1 MKWNSIIWKDKEIWL
16 YKLQR
21 KIFNLSKMGDMK
33 TVFFIQKQLIEH
45 ENAKF
50 LAVRKVTQDNLGK
63 RTAGVDGI
71 SLLSPDERMELVKN
85 IKIDRYSDKILRVTI
100 PKPNG
105 SVRNLGIPTIRDRAK
120 QCLVKFALE
129 PQYEALFEP
138 NSYGFRPGRSANDAR
153 KAIVKCLQRKP
164 KYVLDADIKGCF
176 DNINH
181 SKLLEKLKTFPLFK
195 KQISAWLV
203 AGVLSNFQGNTTEI
217 IPDSGTP
224 QGGIIS
230 PLLANIALH
239 GMEKLISKRG
249 VYIVR
254 YADDFLVLCN
264 EENELLKARRKI
276 EVFLAYMGLELSKE
290 KTKITYTAY
299 LPPKENSGIDFL
311 GFNFVNYKVGIHK
324 SAKDSHGNLT
334 GWMTRN
340 QPSIKSINK
349 HLNNIKY
356 ITKMSSGLSQKVLIS
371 KLAPVIIGWTRY
383 FAVCNATKTFSF
395 CSMRTFYLLKK
406 WSQKK
411 NRSGIG
417 GSKHWIQ
424 TDSANWVFGLIEED
438 KIIKLNRHDQTNIIV
453 STKVSQDSS
462 PYDGRVTYWAKRL
475 SSNNKYGQLLR
486 TLLKIK
492 GPKCNMCKI
501 YFNDSDRIEIDHI
514 APRKQGGTSH
524 WTNLR
529 LLHGHCHDT
538 HHSKKE

>member
-1 MKWNSIIWKDKEIWL
+1 M
-16 YKLQR
+16 
-21 KIFNLSKMGDMK
+21 FNLSKMGDMK

-71 SLLSPDERMELVKN
+71 YLLTSDERMNLVKN
-85 IKIDRYSDKILRVTI
+85 KKIDQHSDKILRVI
-100 PKPNG
+100 ISKPNG
-105 SVRNLGIPTIRDRAK
+105 FVRDRAK
-120 QCLVKFALE
+120 QCLVKCALE
-129 PQYEALFEP
+129 PQYKAFFEP
-138 NSYGFRPGRSANDAR
+138 NSYGFRLGRSVNDS
-153 KAIVKCLQRKP
+153 KK
-164 KYVLDADIKGCF
+164 DALIILTILSYLK
-176 DNINH
+176 
-181 SKLLEKLKTFPLFK
+181 SWKLSFLLKE
-195 KQISAWLV
+195 QISAWLV
-203 AGVLSNFQGNTTEI
+203 AGILSNFQGNTTEI
-217 IPDSGTP
+217 IPESGTP

-230 PLLANIALH
+230 PLLVNIALH

-264 EENELLKARRKI
+264 EENVLLKLDKKKKY
-276 EVFLAYMGLELSKE
+276 FLVYMRLELPKE

-299 LPPKENSGIDFL
+299 LFPEENSGIDFL

-334 GWMTRN
+334 GWMSRN

-349 HLNNIKY
+349 HLDNIKN
-356 ITKMSSGLSQKVLIS
+356 ITKMLSGLSQKVLIS
-371 KLAPVIIGWTRY
+371 KLTPVVIGGRLDILQYATRQKLSA
-383 FAVCNATKTFSF
+383 FAACIH
-395 CSMRTFYLLKK
+395 FYLLKK

-411 NRSGIG
+411 NWSGIG

-424 TDSANWVFGLIEED
+424 TNSANWVFGLIEED
-438 KIIKLNRHDQTNIIV
+438 KITKLNRHDQTNIIV
-453 STKVSQDSS
+453 STKVYQDSS
-462 PYDGRVTYWAKRL
+462 PYDGRVIYWAKRL

-514 APRKQGGTSH
+514 TPRKQGETSH
-524 WTNLR
+524 WANLR
-529 LLHGHCHDT
+529 FLHDHCHDT